1 MRRSY
6 TILGLLFTI
15 VAPWTDAVACSCLR
29 PVLADLYQDSTHVIF
44 GEVVRIDLVTK
55 NPVHGEKVTYV
66 ATVKPI
72 ETYKGPSDVEARV
85 TFTEKYVEPGGS
97 LPEQTV
103 VSENGETLVLVGG
116 CEWGMAVGL
125 KYVVFEKKD
134 APLNY
139 YGWCGDRV
147 MSDGIIKL
155 DYMRTLRDAR

>member
-1 MRRSY
+1 M
-6 TILGLLFTI
+6 
-15 VAPWTDAVACSCLR
+15 
-29 PVLADLYQDSTHVIF
+29 DS
-44 GEVVRIDLVTK
+44 
-55 NPVHGEKVTYV
+55 
-66 ATVKPI
+66 
-72 ETYKGPSDVEARV
+72 
-85 TFTEKYVEPGGS
+85 
-97 LPEQTV
+97 
-103 VSENGETLVLVGG
+103 LVLEGWRFGHARAGAIRSRQLG